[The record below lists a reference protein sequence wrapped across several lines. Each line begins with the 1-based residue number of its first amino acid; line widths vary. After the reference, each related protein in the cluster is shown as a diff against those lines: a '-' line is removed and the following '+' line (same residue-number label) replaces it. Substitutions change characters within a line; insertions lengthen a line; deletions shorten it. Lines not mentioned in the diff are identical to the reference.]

1 MKKYEG
7 IFKQLEEEILSGRY
21 PVGHYL
27 PTEMELCQTFSASRD
42 TIRKALSLLSKEGL
56 ISKSQGRGSKVT
68 KPELIN
74 FPVSEL
80 SSYQELVALHGMNS
94 KTNVIS
100 LDNLIVDQEMYR
112 LTGFPLNAHIYRITR
127 QRVVDN
133 VASVLD
139 IDYLL
144 KSIVPS
150 MSREIAEQSI
160 YAYLEKKLGLPISY
174 AQKQI
179 TIDQARDQDK
189 ILLDLGSD
197 QHVVCVRS
205 KVYLADNRQF
215 QFTESRHKLEK
226 FQFIDFARRKL

>member
-1 MKKYEG
+1 MKKYEQ
-7 IFKQLEEEILSGRY
+7 IFKSLEKDILSGRY

-27 PTEMELCQTFSASRD
+27 PTEMELCQHFSASRD
-42 TIRKALSLLSKEGL
+42 TVRKALSLLSKEGL
-56 ISKSQGRGSKVT
+56 ITKSQGRGSQVK
-68 KPELIN
+68 KHELIN

-80 SSYQELVALHGMNS
+80 SSYQELVALHGINS

-100 LDNLIVDQEMYR
+100 LDNLIVDEELR
-112 LTGFPLNAHIYRITR
+112 KLTGFPINSHIFRITR
-127 QRVVDN
+127 QRVVDD

-144 KSIVPS
+144 KPIVPS
-150 MSREIAEQSI
+150 ISREIAEQSI
-160 YAYLEKKLGLPISY
+160 YAYLEKELGLAISY

-179 TIDQARDQDK
+179 TIDNASDQDK

-197 QHVVCVRS
+197 KHVVCVRS